1 MILVINA
8 EMETMLTNHAILI
21 KAGSCHSNIIDL
33 MEKILWILMQ
43 KKKKK
48 GQPDLTWTWK
58 NLE

>member
-48 GQPDLTWTWK
+48 KDNRIWL
-58 NLE
+58 